1 MTASRR
7 SPAPVIIP
15 NACRPLYNVGRRTAA
30 IPLRGAIIAATHVD
44 IVQSMQAVAIH
55 IIIINTELEGGR
67 DSRQPIH
74 TLKKTR
80 RKQRCN
86 SLAGCSWRQDR
97 CLLTILYGG
106 QTERR
111 GLADWRFHMH
121 VFIVIFITSAGDSV
135 APGAKSKNCVCAM
148 NDFEHM
154 FSLPSMSL

>member
-1 MTASRR
+1 MTASWR

-74 TLKKTR
+74 TLKKRDANNDAIRYSWLQLTAGSMSVDYCMAGR
-80 RKQRCN
+80 QRGVAWLIDVFTCTY
-86 SLAGCSWRQDR
+86 SLS
-97 CLLTILYGG
+97 
-106 QTERR
+106 
-111 GLADWRFHMH
+111 
-121 VFIVIFITSAGDSV
+121 
-135 APGAKSKNCVCAM
+135 
-148 NDFEHM
+148 
-154 FSLPSMSL
+154 FSLLQLEIL